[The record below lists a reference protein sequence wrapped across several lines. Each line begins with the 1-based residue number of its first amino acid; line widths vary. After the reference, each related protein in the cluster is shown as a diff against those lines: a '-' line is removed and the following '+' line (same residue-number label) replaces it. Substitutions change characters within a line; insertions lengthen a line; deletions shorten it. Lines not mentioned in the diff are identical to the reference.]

1 MIILYILLG
10 IIVLVGILL
19 LCNITVCLSY
29 SDEFLLKVKF
39 LNFTLFSSDKPKVK
53 EKNKNEKKPTTQTKA
68 KKSLFKKLKEKYGF
82 SGAVREIFSLLNDS
96 FVHIKKFLRHIFI
109 KKVNLNINVV
119 GQDAAQTAIEYGAV
133 CSAVYPVLSFVQ
145 GLGNVGY
152 EKIDVKADFEGKESF
167 ITFSAKIKAKI
178 IFILIVAFGIFS
190 EYKKFNARMV
200 QDERE

>member
-1 MIILYILLG
+1 M
-10 IIVLVGILL
+10 
-19 LCNITVCLSY
+19 
-29 SDEFLLKVKF
+29 
-39 LNFTLFSSDKPKVK
+39 
-53 EKNKNEKKPTTQTKA
+53 
-68 KKSLFKKLKEKYGF
+68 
-82 SGAVREIFSLLNDS
+82 
-96 FVHIKKFLRHIFI
+96 HIKKFLRHIFI

-145 GLGNVGY
+145 GLGNVSY

-167 ITFSAKIKAKI
+167 ISFSAKIKAKI
-178 IFILIVAFGIFS
+178 IFILIVAYGIFS